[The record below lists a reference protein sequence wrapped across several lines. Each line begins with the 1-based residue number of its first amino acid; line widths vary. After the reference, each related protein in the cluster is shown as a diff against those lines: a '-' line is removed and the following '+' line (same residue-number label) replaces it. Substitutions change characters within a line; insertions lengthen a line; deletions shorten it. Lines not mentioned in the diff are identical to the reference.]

1 MNAAGFYGK
10 LPSEGD
16 FVTRRLPWEFTSAW
30 DAWLQQGVHASRAA
44 LGATHGIA
52 GAAKS

>member
-1 MNAAGFYGK
+1 MAGGGFYGK

-30 DAWLQQGVHASRAA
+30 DDWLNPEIEQFSTRNDLPAR
-44 LGATHGIA
+44 
-52 GAAKS
+52 